1 MDANHV
7 HILLSKTSDHEAEA
21 LSFGR

>member
-21 LSFGR
+21 PSFGR